1 MPTAFMKRLLLA
13 TFAALLILA
22 CYSQAKRPDGGEG
35 LLGIGAKAPDITA
48 IDATDHASTLTSMRG
63 HPVLVYF
70 YPGDETPGCTKEA
83 CALRDAWKRYDRAGV
98 KIIGVSS
105 NSSESHK
112 AFIKNHALPFPLSA
126 DEDGSVGKGFGVR
139 KSVFG
144 YERVS
149 FLVGADGTIQ
159 KVWPDVDPAIHA
171 TEVLAFAAPDAD

>member
-1 MPTAFMKRLLLA
+1 MHRLLTVL
-13 TFAALLILA
+13 FAALLMLA

-35 LLGIGAKAPDITA
+35 LLPVGAKAPSLTA
-48 IDATDHASTLTSMRG
+48 IDAIGHPTTLEDLRG

-83 CALRDAWKRYDRAGV
+83 CALRDSYKKYEAAGV

-105 NSSESHK
+105 NSADSHK
-112 AFIKNHALPFPLSA
+112 AFIQNHALPFPLAA
-126 DEDGSVGKGFGVR
+126 DEDGTIGKAYGVR
-139 KSVFG
+139 KAIFG

-159 KVWPDVDPAIHA
+159 KVWPDVDPVLHA
-171 TEVLAFAAPDAD
+171 TEVLAFAAPDAM

>member
-1 MPTAFMKRLLLA
+1 MNRLAAAL
-13 TFAALLILA
+13 FAALLMLA

-35 LLGIGAKAPDITA
+35 LLPVGSKAPAVSA
-48 IDATDHASTLTSMRG
+48 IDATDRVTKLEELRG

-83 CALRDAWKRYDRAGV
+83 CALRDSYKRYEAAGV
-98 KIIGVSS
+98 KIIGVST

-112 AFIKNHALPFPLSA
+112 AFIKNHALPFPLAA
-126 DEDGSVGKGFGVR
+126 DEDGTIGKAFGVK

-159 KVWPDVDPAIHA
+159 KVWPDVDPVLHA
-171 TEVLAFAAPDAD
+171 TEVLAVAAPDAG